1 LVLLVTSNPT
11 NGRGCASIDRIAC
24 AVLCFPNQQLGEN
37 DVIAGECGPGMHGEA
52 RDLIARRFANFT
64 NTLWGKDFGGG
75 CFYDSLV
82 CLLLSRCK
90 CEMSYFLAT
99 TD

>member
-1 LVLLVTSNPT
+1 M
-11 NGRGCASIDRIAC
+11 
-24 AVLCFPNQQLGEN
+24 
-37 DVIAGECGPGMHGEA
+37 AGECDSGMHGEA

-82 CLLLSRCK
+82 CFLLLRCK
-90 CEMSYFLAT
+90 CGMSRFLAAS
-99 TD
+99 D